1 VVASFAGQL
10 AVAIENARLYVDL
23 ENTFLGTIGALA
35 AAVDAKDPYT
45 YGHSSEVTEHTIA
58 IAHRM
63 GLSADEIE
71 KLRIGAL
78 LHDIGKIG
86 IDGAILNKPGRLTD
100 EEFEIIKGH
109 PDIAANILS
118 SLEFLTEVV
127 PLVRHHHEHYAGGG
141 YPLGIA
147 GEDIPLGARIIA
159 VADAFNAMTS
169 DRPYRTSLAH
179 DVAIRELMKHSGTQ
193 FDPEVVRAFL
203 RVAEVAASA

>member
-1 VVASFAGQL
+1 V
-10 AVAIENARLYVDL
+10 
-23 ENTFLGTIGALA
+23 
-35 AAVDAKDPYT
+35 
-45 YGHSSEVTEHTIA
+45 
-58 IAHRM
+58 
-63 GLSADEIE
+63 
-71 KLRIGAL
+71 

-109 PDIAANILS
+109 PEIAANILS

-147 GEDIPLGARIIA
+147 GEEIPLGARIIA

-169 DRPYRTSLAH
+169 DRPYRASLAH
-179 DVAIRELMKHSGTQ
+179 DVAIRELIKHSGTQ

>member
-1 VVASFAGQL
+1 MSKGDIIGVLNVSKTKSPEAFTKQNLKVVASFAGQP

-23 ENTFLGTIGALA
+23 ENTFLGTIAALA

-63 GLSADEIE
+63 GLGADEIE

-100 EEFEIIKGH
+100 EEFAIIKRH

-118 SLEFLTEVV
+118 SLEFLNEVV

-141 YPLGIA
+141 LPGVS
-147 GEDIPLGARIIA
+147 R
-159 VADAFNAMTS
+159 
-169 DRPYRTSLAH
+169 
-179 DVAIRELMKHSGTQ
+179 
-193 FDPEVVRAFL
+193 
-203 RVAEVAASA
+203 